1 MNRLLL
7 VCASLFFCA
16 PLAVSS
22 PGALHQESE
31 DEVKRLEEWPK
42 PADKDLLKTD
52 VERLR
57 KARTEEMG
65 EQAFASLCEMGAC
78 AAPPL
83 LKALAK
89 EKDEDA
95 LERIVGVL
103 DEVTGAEHT
112 RLLAREF
119 GNKSMRVRV
128 YALKRAALFPDHG
141 LAKDL
146 LDRLAKLKK
155 KGDKA
160 DEDELY
166 AVALATVSA
175 GELAGL
181 DVVFQRSLEK
191 WSKVKG
197 EIGVAVAEI
206 RGEPATMVLENH
218 VRNGKRKYK
227 VAALRLLAHCG
238 DRTKAVPFIKPL
250 LDDTDNSL
258 RVGAI
263 NALRGIVDGDPPL
276 DRLPVF
282 EAIELAKEWKARV

>member
-7 VCASLFFCA
+7 VCASFLFCA
-16 PLAVSS
+16 PPAASAPAALAQV
-22 PGALHQESE
+22 P
-31 DEVKRLEEWPK
+31 EVKRLEAWPE
-42 PADKDLLKTD
+42 PADEALLETD

-65 EQAFASLCEMGAC
+65 EQAFAALCEMGAC

-89 EKDEDA
+89 ERDEEA
-95 LERIVGVL
+95 LERIVAVL
-103 DEVTGAEHT
+103 DKITNAKHT
-112 RLLAREF
+112 RLLAEEF
-119 GNKSMRVRV
+119 ENKSMRVRE
-128 YALKRAALFPDHG
+128 YALKRVARFPDHA
-141 LAKDL
+141 LAKIL
-146 LDRLAKLKK
+146 LDRLAILKK

-160 DEDELY
+160 NEDELY

-181 DVVFQRSLEK
+181 DVVFARSLEK
-191 WSKVKG
+191 WSKVKDEVG
-197 EIGVAVAEI
+197 IAVEEI
-206 RGEPATMVLENH
+206 RGGPATMVLENH
-218 VRNGKRKYK
+218 VKNGKRKYK

-238 DRTKAVPFIKPL
+238 DRAKAVPFIKPL
-250 LDDTDNSL
+250 LDETDNSL

-276 DRLPVF
+276 DKLPVF